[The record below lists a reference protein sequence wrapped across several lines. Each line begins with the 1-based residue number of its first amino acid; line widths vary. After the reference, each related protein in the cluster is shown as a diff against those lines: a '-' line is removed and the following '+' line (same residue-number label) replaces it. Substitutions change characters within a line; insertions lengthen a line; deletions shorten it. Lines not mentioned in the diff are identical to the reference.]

1 MMMTMMMPT
10 PINLRKIR
18 QYIDYVGELHL
29 DLIAKFNAF
38 PIIIPRIKHVQP
50 LLDTMLPLIDG
61 LLLTEGEDISSDFP
75 HHHEGKDP
83 SLMMAT
89 ADENKGDHNG
99 TGRCNGTSVQSVY
112 ERTSSPIDLE
122 TISRAHPS
130 DTASDASKDMI
141 EADVVK
147 YCLLHGVPILAI
159 CRGSQLLNVLCG
171 GTLHQDISTCL
182 QLSSLSSLSL
192 TSTAMTDVKVKHI
205 NYDAYDSHRHSISI
219 VPHTPLARWFDDAAQ
234 VDVSS
239 YHHQGVASL
248 APRFEAMAYAPD
260 GLIEAFYDPRH
271 PFVVGLQFHPE
282 RMQDLDAV
290 LNKKDDGCSNGDI
303 EALFEHEGCVR
314 PYAEFVQACRSFCD
328 GRWRRSARRR
338 RGNAVGQQKKRN
350 CGESGEENNEMLAWT
365 SEERSV
371 LMRVGATVRAGRS
384 SEDGEVRDRRHVLT
398 QATGR
403 LANNGWGCNDDFGRA
418 M

>member
-1 MMMTMMMPT
+1 MMMMMMMAIT
-10 PINLRKIR
+10 TNVYKIR

-50 LLDTMLPLIDG
+50 LLDSMLPLIDG

-75 HHHEGKDP
+75 HHHEGQDS
-83 SLMMAT
+83 SLMMMA
-89 ADENKGDHNG
+89 ADENKGDHNV
-99 TGRCNGTSVQSVY
+99 TGKYNGTRVQPVY
-112 ERTSSPIDLE
+112 ECTPSPIDLE

-141 EADVVK
+141 ESEVVK
-147 YCLLHGVPILAI
+147 YCLSHGVPILAI

-182 QLSSLSSLSL
+182 QLYSLSSLSL
-192 TSTAMTDVKVKHI
+192 TPTAMTDVKVKHI

-219 VPHTPLARWFDDAAQ
+219 VPHTPLARWFDDAVQA
-234 VDVSS
+234 DVSS
-239 YHHQGVASL
+239 YHHQGVALL
-248 APRFEAMAYAPD
+248 APRFKAMAYAAD
-260 GLIEAFYDPRH
+260 GLIEAFYDPSH

-290 LNKKDDGCSNGDI
+290 LNKKDDGCSNDDI
-303 EALFEHEGCVR
+303 GALFEHEGCVR

-328 GRWRRSARRR
+328 GRRRRGARRR
-338 RGNAVGQQKKRN
+338 RSNAVIQQKKKS
-350 CGESGEENNEMLAWT
+350 CGGSGEENNEMLAWT
-365 SEERSV
+365 TEERSV

-384 SEDGEVRDRRHVLT
+384 SEDGEARVRRHILT
-398 QATGR
+398 QATGC
-403 LANNGWGCNDDFGRA
+403 LTNNGWGLQ
-418 M
+418 

>member
-1 MMMTMMMPT
+1 MMTMMMAIAANVDKT
-10 PINLRKIR
+10 R

-38 PIIIPRIKHVQP
+38 PVIIPRIKHVQP

-75 HHHEGKDP
+75 HHHEGQDTT
-83 SLMMAT
+83 LVTMG
-89 ADENKGDHNG
+89 ADENKGGDNIIGNYDG
-99 TGRCNGTSVQSVY
+99 TRVQSVY
-112 ERTSSPIDLE
+112 ERTPSLIDLE
-122 TISRAHPS
+122 SISRAHPS

-141 EADVVK
+141 ESEVLK
-147 YCLLHGVPILAI
+147 YCLSHGVPILAI

-171 GTLHQDISTCL
+171 GTLHQDISACL
-182 QLSSLSSLSL
+182 QLPSLSSLSL
-192 TSTAMTDVKVKHI
+192 TPTAMTDVKVKHI

-248 APRFEAMAYAPD
+248 APRFEAMAFAPD

-290 LNKKDDGCSNGDI
+290 LNKTDEGYSEDDL

-328 GRWRRSARRR
+328 GRRRRGARRR
-338 RGNAVGQQKKRN
+338 RGNAVMQQRKKS
-350 CGESGEENNEMLAWT
+350 CGGSGEENNEMLAWT
-365 SEERSV
+365 TEERSV

-384 SEDGEVRDRRHVLT
+384 SEDGKVGVRRHVLA
-398 QATGR
+398 QASGR
-403 LANNGWGCNDDFGRA
+403 LTNNSWA
-418 M
+418 LP